1 MSLDIA
7 EIRKRKRPATR
18 KVSILLAP
26 DLRLRYDEL
35 SREIEKAEKLDRL
48 SNEADRAPALVR
60 EREALEDE
68 IEESTVEFVL
78 RALPRADWMTL
89 LEAHPPTDEDKEDGL
104 DYNPE
109 GVFAPLLAACAV
121 EPEMELSDAEAIYEE
136 WSQAEVTQLFVA
148 AIRVNREVRNVPL
161 GRARSG
167 EPDTSTERN

>member
-1 MSLDIA
+1 MTLDIA

-18 KVSILLAP
+18 SVRILLAP

-35 SREIEKAEKLDRL
+35 EREIEKAERADRL
-48 SNEADRAPALVR
+48 SNEPDRAPALVR
-60 EREALEDE
+60 EREALEAE

-89 LEAHPPTDEDKEDGL
+89 LEAHPPTEQDVEDGL

-109 GVFAPLLAACAV
+109 AIFAPLLAACV
-121 EPEMELSDAEAIYEE
+121 VSPEIELSDAEAIYNE
-136 WSQAEVTQLFVA
+136 WSQAEVTTLFVA

-167 EPDTSTERN
+167 EPDTSIERN